1 MESSVSFGV
10 LLCSSRA
17 CFRSRRIVHE
27 HVQLSKLLTSLRKRG
42 DEFFGV
48 EQNRER
54 ESAET
59 AMAATMARPDFFGG
73 CFVFVD
79 VCTRVC
85 ISLCHLLF
93 RGNGGGDDSGVAHE
107 KQEEKSRNKSWG
119 GWKTNKQKQKTG
131 GRRGDWTG
139 YSRFP
144 SPSSRLLPSFFPF
157 SISFF
162 LL

>member
-1 MESSVSFGV
+1 MQSSVSFGV
-10 LLCSSRA
+10 LCSSRA

-48 EQNRER
+48 EQNRRER
-54 ESAET
+54 ARAET
-59 AMAATMARPDFFGG
+59 AMAATMARPDFFFFFGG

-79 VCTRVC
+79 VCTRVY

-107 KQEEKSRNKSWG
+107 ENKKRKVETRVG
-119 GWKTNKQKQKTG
+119 AAGKTNKQKQKTG

-144 SPSSRLLPSFFPF
+144 SPS
-157 SISFF
+157 
-162 LL
+162 